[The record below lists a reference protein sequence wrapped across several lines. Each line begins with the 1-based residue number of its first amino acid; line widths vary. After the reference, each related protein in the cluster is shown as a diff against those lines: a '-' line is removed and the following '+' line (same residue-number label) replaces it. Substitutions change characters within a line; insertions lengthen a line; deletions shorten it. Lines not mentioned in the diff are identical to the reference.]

1 MKTILTTILLTLA
14 AFAQDTTIHS
24 VTAYPDS
31 GAYVILHFPG
41 KNRDAKGDLI
51 HSVNAASIFLT
62 NAELEKANAKDG
74 ADYDGAHVLVLAK
87 RRIGQ
92 HRDSLEAK
100 RAKAK

>member
-1 MKTILTTILLTLA
+1 MKTILTITLLSLA

-41 KNRDAKGDLI
+41 KNRDAKGNLI
-51 HSVNAASIFLT
+51 RSVNAASIFLT
-62 NAELEKANAKDG
+62 NPELEKANAKDG

-87 RRIGQ
+87 QRVNQ
-92 HRDSLEAK
+92 HRDSLDAK
-100 RAKAK
+100 RVKVK